1 MSNTT
6 LHTVLIN
13 RKWIGVLQTYFK
25 TNGIANFK
33 TKRNDYDE
41 LKPYEKMF
49 ERKLTRSDAIVISPL
64 TKPEINKIITEYH
77 TNDEIYQYQE
87 KESKEQVEIYF
98 RTYGEPD
105 TSISGYPVLIY
116 NSSN

>member
-13 RKWIGVLQTYFK
+13 RKWIGVLQTCFK
-25 TNGIANFK
+25 MKGIENFK
-33 TKRNDYDE
+33 IKRNDHNE
-41 LKPYEKMF
+41 LKPYESAF
-49 ERKLTRSDAIVISPL
+49 GRKLTRSDAIVISPL

-87 KESKEQVEIYF
+87 KESNEQLKIYF
-98 RTYGEPD
+98 RTYGKD
-105 TSISGYPVLIY
+105 T
-116 NSSN
+116 